1 MTLLL
6 VLDLI
11 GVFVFGLS
19 GALLAVQRSFDVFGV
34 VVLALVA
41 GLGGGLARD
50 VLLGA
55 GLPAALRDD
64 RYLLAAVAAGLV
76 VFAGA
81 RLVERLGPAVRLFD
95 AAGLGLFVVTGTTKA
110 LDAGLG
116 ALPAVVIG
124 CLAGIGGGVARD
136 VLAGVVPVVLRREV
150 YAVPALLG
158 AGVVVLADG
167 LDAAGPVVA
176 GVAAGLVFTVR
187 MLGLWRGWH
196 APLALTWRS
205 RRRPG

>member
-1 MTLLL
+1 MTVLLA
-6 VLDLI
+6 LDLV

-19 GALLAVQRSFDVFGV
+19 GGLLAVQRQLDVFGV

-55 GLPAALRDD
+55 DPPAA
-64 RYLLAAVAAGLV
+64 YLLAAVVAGLV

-95 AAGLGLFVVTGTTKA
+95 AAGLGLFVVVGTNRA

-124 CLAGIGGGVARD
+124 CLTGIGGGVVRD
-136 VLAGVVPVVLRREV
+136 LLAGVVPIVLRREV

-158 AGVVVLADG
+158 ATVVVLADG
-167 LDAAGPVVA
+167 VGASGPVVTGA
-176 GVAAGLVFTVR
+176 AAGLVFTVR

-196 APLALTWRS
+196 APLAPTWRS